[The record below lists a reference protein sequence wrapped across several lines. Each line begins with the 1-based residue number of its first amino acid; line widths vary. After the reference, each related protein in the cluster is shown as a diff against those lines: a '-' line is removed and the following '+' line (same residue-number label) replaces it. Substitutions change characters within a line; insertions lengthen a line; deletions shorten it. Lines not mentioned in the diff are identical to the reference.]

1 LERKVAIIL
10 ILPNSAER
18 PTMKLAI
25 LGYGRM
31 GRAVEEIARERGHE
45 VTAII
50 DIDVNEE
57 GKGITAATL
66 KGAEVAIDF
75 STSEA
80 VLPNVRS
87 CARLGV
93 GIVVGTTG
101 WEAARRDVEDAVRS
115 TGSALLHSPNFS
127 VGMLFFMRLVEQA
140 ARLVNRLDEFDV
152 HLAETHHRHK
162 KDHPGGTA
170 RRLAEILVNEIDRKG
185 SWSTALTEGI
195 PVDPGVLQLSVA
207 RVGEVPGIH
216 EVGIESADDSILLRH
231 EARGRKG
238 FARGAVFGAEWLRG
252 KAGIYTMEELME
264 DIFNGS
270 TQ

>member
-1 LERKVAIIL
+1 
-10 ILPNSAER
+10 
-18 PTMKLAI
+18 MKLAI

-50 DIDVNEE
+50 DVDVNEE
-57 GKGITAATL
+57 GKGITAMRL

-75 STSEA
+75 SSAEA
-80 VLPNVRS
+80 VLPNVRN
-87 CARLGV
+87 CAKLGI

-101 WEAARRDVEDAVRS
+101 WEAVRNEVEEAVWS
-115 TGSALLHSPNFS
+115 AGTALLHSPNFS
-127 VGMLFFMRLVEQA
+127 VGMLFFIRVVENA

-152 HLAETHHRHK
+152 HLSETHHRHK

-170 RRLAEILVNEIDRKG
+170 RRLAEILVSEIDRKE

-195 PVDPGVLQLSVA
+195 QVNPEVLQLSVA

-238 FARGAVFGAEWLRG
+238 FARGAIVGAEWLQGRV
-252 KAGIYTMEELME
+252 GIYTMEEIME

-270 TQ
+270 GQ

>member
-1 LERKVAIIL
+1 
-10 ILPNSAER
+10 
-18 PTMKLAI
+18 MKLAI

-31 GRAVEEIARERGHE
+31 GRAVEEIAHARGHE
-45 VTAII
+45 VTAIL
-50 DIDVNEE
+50 DIAENEA
-57 GKGITAATL
+57 GNGINAAAL

-75 STSEA
+75 SAGDA

-87 CARLGV
+87 CAQLGV

-101 WEAARRDVEDAVRS
+101 WEADRDEVERAVRS
-115 TGSALLHSPNFS
+115 AEGALLHSPNFS
-127 VGMLFFMRLVEQA
+127 VGMLFFLRVVENA

-152 HLAETHHRHK
+152 HLSETHHRHK

-170 RRLAEILVNEIDRKG
+170 RRLADILVNEIDRKE
-185 SWSTALTEGI
+185 SWSTALTEGT
-195 PVDPGVLQLSVA
+195 PVDPAVLQLSVA

-231 EARGRKG
+231 EARGRTG
-238 FARGAVFGAEWLRG
+238 FARGAVLGAEWLNG
-252 KAGIYTMEELME
+252 KAGIYTMEEFMR